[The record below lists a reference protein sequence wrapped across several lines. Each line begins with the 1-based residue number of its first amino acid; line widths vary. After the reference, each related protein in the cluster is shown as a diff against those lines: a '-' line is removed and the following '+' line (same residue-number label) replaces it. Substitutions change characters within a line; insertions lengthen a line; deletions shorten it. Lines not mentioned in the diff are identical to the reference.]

1 MGCASV
7 IEVTTDQLLEHAMDG
22 MEQMVDDGY
31 LDCPVCGGPCP
42 AEIPECRDGH
52 GPDCPDVA
60 CARCSTAL
68 FYDPILPRAIHRPAR
83 RAA

>member
-1 MGCASV
+1 
-7 IEVTTDQLLEHAMDG
+7 MDG

-52 GPDCPDVA
+52 GPGRGHDEEEVEHV
-60 CARCSTAL
+60 RRVHQ
-68 FYDPILPRAIHRPAR
+68 LPCLLGR
-83 RAA
+83 

>member
-1 MGCASV
+1 
-7 IEVTTDQLLEHAMDG
+7 MDG

-60 CARCSTAL
+60 CARCGTAL
-68 FYDPILPRAIHRPAR
+68 FYYPILPRAIHRPAR